1 MNNAPAIS
9 IVMPVYNAEPWLR
22 DCLDSILAQ
31 IFTDWE
37 CICVDDGSNDGSPAI
52 LDEYASKDSRFRVI
66 RQKNEGPGPARNHAL
81 DLAKGRFVC
90 FMDPDDKY
98 PSNSALE
105 KLFAAVSGSG
115 CDVAG
120 GVVTLV
126 SDSGESMGH
135 AKSFGTGV
143 IPYRETQQQYNYQAY
158 LFSRKL
164 IEAEHIRFPNLRRR
178 QDPPFFV
185 AAMIAA
191 GSCCYIPEPV
201 YEYRLRTS
209 RPKIDWTADG
219 GLRLRDN
226 VEGIALVADLAE
238 KHGLDALFR
247 DNARALFI
255 ANSPVFRTAAE
266 VRLAMPRLRQLVV
279 RFEKSGKIPRRS
291 FLDWT
296 AKLAK
301 SEASPVSKFAAKI
314 DVFGLQLML
323 LSMIRIAYNHLK
335 RPFRGIKG
343 GSSAVDGSSGQN
355 SAVKYAVRE

>member
-1 MNNAPAIS
+1 
-9 IVMPVYNAEPWLR
+9 MPVYNAESWLR
-22 DCLDSILAQ
+22 ECLDSILAQ
-31 IFTDWE
+31 TFTDWE
-37 CICVDDGSNDGSPAI
+37 CICVDDGSTDGSPAI
-52 LDEYASKDSRFRVI
+52 LDEYAAKDSRFRVI
-66 RQKNEGPGPARNHAL
+66 RQRNEGPGPARNHAL

-126 SDSGESMGH
+126 SDSGESMRH
-135 AKSFGTGV
+135 SRSFGNGV
-143 IPYRETQQQYNYQAY
+143 ILYRKTQQQYNYQAH

-164 IEAEHIRFPNLRRR
+164 IEKEHIRFPNLRRR

-191 GSCCYIPEPV
+191 GSCCYIADPV

-238 KHGLDALFR
+238 KHGLDNLYR
-247 DNARALFI
+247 DNAQALFL
-255 ANSPVFRTAAE
+255 AYSPVFKTERE
-266 VRLAMPRLRQLVV
+266 VDLAMPRLRQIVL
-279 RFEKSGKIPRRS
+279 RLLKSGKVSRRTV
-291 FLDWT
+291 LDWVSGV
-296 AKLAK
+296 AQ
-301 SEASPVSKFAAKI
+301 SEPSPFRRFATRTK
-314 DVFGLQLML
+314 VFGLRLTGLAMLRTLWRLM
-323 LSMIRIAYNHLK
+323 K
-335 RPFRGIKG
+335 RPPRARPANHIQKT
-343 GSSAVDGSSGQN
+343 SGF
-355 SAVKYAVRE
+355 